1 MNRPDDVDF
10 GFDIPVHTDLPRT
23 HWMALDAYA
32 TANGTTV
39 AALLRATAV
48 HILNVAGAA
57 AIDAATPAPVRPV
70 PPAPIEIPTP
80 AVPDDEPAAAE
91 APTPVVAL
99 HSVTDDDVRR
109 LHGNGLNDVEI
120 AAELRCSEHTAF
132 RLRHIKLGLPKNVTG
147 RPSKQ
152 QRTA

>member
-1 MNRPDDVDF
+1 MNHPDDVDF
-10 GFDIPVHTDLPRT
+10 GFDVPVRTDLPRT

-48 HILNVAGAA
+48 HILNIAGAA
-57 AIDAATPAPVRPV
+57 AIDTPTPAPVRPA
-70 PPAPIEIPTP
+70 PPAPIRIPAP
-80 AVPDDEPAAAE
+80 AVPEDEPAE
-91 APTPVVAL
+91 APTRVVAIL
-99 HSVTDDDVRR
+99 ERVDDEVRR
-109 LHGNGLNDVEI
+109 LHGDGFNDPEI
-120 AAELRCSEHTAF
+120 ANALRCSEHTAF
-132 RLRHIKLGLPKNVTG
+132 RIRTTKLGLPRNLTG

>member
-57 AIDAATPAPVRPV
+57 AIDAATPAPVRPA

-80 AVPDDEPAAAE
+80 AVP
-91 APTPVVAL
+91 
-99 HSVTDDDVRR
+99 DDDVRR

>member
-32 TANGTTV
+32 TANGTTI

-57 AIDAATPAPVRPV
+57 AIDAPTPAPVRPA
-70 PPAPIEIPTP
+70 PIQIPAP
-80 AVPDDEPAAAE
+80 AAQDDEPAAAE

-99 HSVTDDDVRR
+99 RTVDDDEVRR
-109 LHGNGLNDVEI
+109 LHGAGLNDPEI
-120 AAELRCSEHTAF
+120 ASELGCSDHTAF
-132 RLRHIKLGLPKNVTG
+132 RIRKTKLGLPRNVTG

>member
-10 GFDIPVHTDLPRT
+10 GFDIPVHTELPRA

-32 TANGTTV
+32 NANGTTI
-39 AALLRATAV
+39 AALVRATAV
-48 HILNVAGAA
+48 HIINVAGAA
-57 AIDAATPAPVRPV
+57 AIDEPTPAPVRPAS
-70 PPAPIEIPTP
+70 PAPVQIPAP
-80 AVPDDEPAAAE
+80 AVPNDEPAAAE
-91 APTPVVAL
+91 ARTPVVAL
-99 HSVTDDDVRR
+99 PTVTDDDVRR

-132 RLRHIKLGLPKNVTG
+132 RLRRIKLGLPKNVTG

>member
-10 GFDIPVHTDLPRT
+10 GFDIPVHTELPRT

-32 TANGTTV
+32 TANGTTI

-48 HILNVAGAA
+48 HIINVAGAA
-57 AIDAATPAPVRPV
+57 AIDEPTPAPVRPAA
-70 PPAPIEIPTP
+70 PTPIQIPAP
-80 AVPDDEPAAAE
+80 AVPAAE
-91 APTPVVAL
+91 APTPVVTLPA
-99 HSVTDDDVRR
+99 VTDDDVRR
-109 LHGNGLNDVEI
+109 LHGDGLNDVEI

-132 RLRHIKLGLPKNVTG
+132 RLRRMKLGLPKNVTG